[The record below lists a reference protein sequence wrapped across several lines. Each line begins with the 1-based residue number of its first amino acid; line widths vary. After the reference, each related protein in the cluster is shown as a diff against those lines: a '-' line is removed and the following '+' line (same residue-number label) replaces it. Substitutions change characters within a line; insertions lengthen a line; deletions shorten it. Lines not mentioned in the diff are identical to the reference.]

1 MAGIKVLA
9 LLLFAFSV
17 GCFQMIQTN
26 TVSQSAPDVPSPYPP
41 ELNYST
47 ATPADIVR
55 TCQTLLELHEVS
67 GDTVPHWP
75 KKPDDIRPSPANER
89 SYRYHFYR
97 PSLIKYGAS
106 QWLWD
111 DGAHMITWSHLNL
124 TNSIIDLRTML
135 QMQLQSG
142 MIPEVINWLYEP
154 QRLTQQNR
162 STTDS
167 ITDFLEYSSP
177 FYTDLTQM
185 PVLPF
190 SLRAMHE
197 QKPEDLELLQEF
209 VPNLVRY
216 FDWWANTRDV
226 DGNGLVSIIHGWESG
241 LDASP
246 IYDIPYIG
254 EALVNRIKREHRQ
267 IKLLEL
273 YPHFISILAG
283 YSLQTSHLSS
293 LLLFYFTECRI

>member
-1 MAGIKVLA
+1 MAGLKVLA
-9 LLLFAFSV
+9 LFLFTFAA
-17 GCFQMIQTN
+17 GCFQ
-26 TVSQSAPDVPSPYPP
+26 TVNSKPILEAAPEPYPP
-41 ELNYST
+41 GLDYST

-55 TCQTLLELHEVS
+55 TCKTLLTLHEVS
-67 GDTVPHWP
+67 GDTSTHWP
-75 KKPDDIRPSPANER
+75 KKPDNTHADPANQC
-89 SYRYHFYR
+89 SYHYHFYR

-124 TNSIIDLRTML
+124 TNSISALRTML
-135 QMQLQSG
+135 QMQLENG

-154 QRLTQQNR
+154 ERLMQRNR
-162 STTDS
+162 STANS
-167 ITDFLEYSSP
+167 ITDTLYSSP

-197 QKPEDLELLQEF
+197 QNPEDLDLLREF
-209 VPNLVRY
+209 VPPLVRY
-216 FDWWANTRDV
+216 FDWWADNRDV
-226 DGNGLVSIIHGWESG
+226 DKNGLVSIIHGWESG

-246 IYDIPYIG
+246 IYDIPYAG
-254 EALVNRIKREHRQ
+254 EGLVNRIRKEKRQ

-273 YPHFISILAG
+273 YPHFLTFLAG
-283 YSLQTSHLSS
+283 YALLS
-293 LLLFYFTECRI
+293 